1 VETPHGYRQLEGSE
15 CRPGPGAVRI
25 GAAAPGAVVR
35 ALIRLNA
42 AAGPSG
48 RRRVEAFAVAQGLHV
63 SQLGG
68 GEAIVIMGAVS
79 QMNVAFGIDTGLYT
93 WGGQTYRGFEGFV
106 YLPAELAEFVA
117 ELTGLLEGE
126 AGPGGPWR
134 TGPGSTEPGGGGAGG
149 HRPGGTK
156 PIGVTMDWTVPHPG
170 PSGPVDSGSFA
181 FVSSFDIDWLTS
193 IGNDGLSGFGVLLDN
208 LAASPG
214 AFGTVRVMKALNS
227 GTAEIG
233 GTVTGITPGDSVW
246 AYQAPSSQISFA
258 DTIAALTELTKRGLV
273 PFVVLGFFPDGV
285 YSGTSGGLPNGQSA
299 PYGPDQTYLQ
309 ANPDDWEQILVNWG
323 TLVEAFFTQI
333 QGTFGGAIEKWW
345 FEVWNEPD
353 NPSFWEPSAADATPL
368 QHYCDLYQATVSAI
382 AAVGLRGKVQVG
394 GPAVMANTY
403 VLPSQSGTAN
413 DLSTALS
420 AFLPFV
426 YGGGSAAGQP
436 LQCDF
441 ISFHAKGDWVGH
453 LPWLQDVIDTTESA
467 VEQYT
472 SDPQYGGYF
481 DGKPIVNDEADMRV
495 GAGTRYYPRM
505 TSQFPAWL
513 MALTIACDSLSSQYR
528 PNGAQFIS
536 GSDNAHL
543 ELVGWQPPVTTGP
556 GSMSG
561 AYAFG
566 QQRSIMTAASQ
577 WDAGTVEAPLCPA
590 DLVKVPVYNF
600 YEFLRLL
607 GNQHG
612 VFISGQQN
620 FYPTSSSSDLFSAI
634 TVGVQA
640 GAATH
645 VCWVFCVY
653 PPTIPAD
660 GAASAVPQSWSFNLE
675 VLDLPADW
683 ARVNWVQF
691 LIGPGGDGLADSS
704 SFAVA
709 QSEAGIHAEPE
720 PPATPN
726 STGVYQPPT
735 PPTLLS
741 LGSLTPADI
750 RMAQEVPLVQY
761 MTDYQS
767 TGNAWQSPAPIT
779 FEPFSTTMIWITRYD
794 PDTAP
799 AGPSQ
804 ASYILPDGTTV
815 PIPVAARVPNSQNV
829 VLTWQYPPDDPN
841 FFYFEVTRDGK
852 MISPEPARTTTGH
865 PARSFA
871 LRAATCVDTD
881 AGDGAHTYTIAA
893 VSASGV
899 TGPPLTAS
907 LP

>member
-15 CRPGPGAVRI
+15 CRPRPGAVRI

-35 ALIRLNA
+35 AVIRLNA
-42 AAGPSG
+42 AAGASG
-48 RRRVEAFAVAQGLHV
+48 RRRVEAFAVAQELHV

-68 GEAIVIMGAVS
+68 GEEIVIMGTVA
-79 QMNVAFGIDTGLYT
+79 QINVAFGIEIGLYT
-93 WGGQTYRGFEGFV
+93 WAGQTYRGFEGFA
-106 YLPAELAEFVA
+106 YLPAELAGLVA
-117 ELTGLLEGE
+117 ELAGLLEAE
-126 AGPGGPWR
+126 AGLGGPWR
-134 TGPGSTEPGGGGAGG
+134 TGPGSTEPGGGGAGD

-170 PSGPVDSGSFA
+170 PSGPVDPGSFA

-193 IGNDGLSGFGVLLDN
+193 TGPDGSSGFGVLLAN

-214 AFGTVRVMKALNS
+214 AFQTVRVMKAMNS

-233 GTVTGITPGDSVW
+233 STVTGIVPPADSVW
-246 AYQAPSSQISFA
+246 AYQAPPSQISFA
-258 DTIAALTELTKRGLV
+258 DTIAALTELTKRGLT

-285 YSGTSGGLPNGQSA
+285 YSGTMGGLPNGQSA
-299 PYGPDQTYLQ
+299 PYGPDQIYLQ
-309 ANPDDWEQILVNWG
+309 NNPDDWETILGNWG
-323 TLVEAFFTQI
+323 TLVQAFFTQI
-333 QGTFGGAIEKWW
+333 QETFHAAIEKWW

-353 NPSFWEPSAADATPL
+353 NPSFWQPSAADATPL
-368 QHYCDLYQATVSAI
+368 QRYCDLYQATVSAI

-403 VLPSQSGTAN
+403 ELPSPSGMAN

-426 YGGGSAAGQP
+426 YGGGSTAGQS

-441 ISFHAKGDWVGH
+441 ISFHAKGDWTGL
-453 LPWLQDVIDTTESA
+453 LPSLQDVIDTTESA
-467 VEQYT
+467 VKQYT

-481 DGKPIVNDEADMRV
+481 DGKPIINDEADMRV
-495 GAGTRYYPRM
+495 GAGTPYYPRM

-513 MALTIACDSLSSQYR
+513 MALTIACDSLSSEYR

-543 ELVGWQPPVTTGP
+543 ELVGWQPPATTGP

-561 AYAFG
+561 AYTFG
-566 QQRSIMTAASQ
+566 QQRSIMMAASQ
-577 WDAGTVEAPLCPA
+577 WNAGTVEAPWCPA

-620 FYPTSSSSDLFSAI
+620 FYPTDPSSDLFSAI

-640 GAATH
+640 GVATH

-653 PPTIPAD
+653 PPAIPAS
-660 GAASAVPQSWSFNLE
+660 GPAPQSWSFNLE

-683 ARVNWVQF
+683 TGVNWVQF
-691 LIGPGGDGLADSS
+691 LIGSAGDGLPDSS
-704 SFAVA
+704 SFLVA
-709 QSEAGIHAEPE
+709 QNEAGAHAEPE
-720 PPATPN
+720 PAVGPN

-735 PPTLLS
+735 SPTMLS

-761 MTDYQS
+761 MTDYQT
-767 TGNAWQSPAPIT
+767 TGNAWQSRAPIT

-799 AGPSQ
+799 ATPSP
-804 ASYILPDGTTV
+804 ASYILPDGSTEL
-815 PIPVAARVPNSQNV
+815 IQVAARVPGSQNV

-841 FFYFEVTRDGK
+841 FFYFRVTRDGIL
-852 MISPEPARTTTGH
+852 ISPEPAPTTTGH

-871 LRAATCVDTD
+871 LRAGTWVDTG
-881 AGDGAHTYTIAA
+881 AGDEAHTYTITA
-893 VSASGV
+893 VSASGKP
-899 TGPPLTAS
+899 GSPLAAS